1 MYFLLSFFI
10 ELWFLS
16 SYKRKYF
23 RFRLSSKLSLES
35 WDRPGKERHKLWHFD
50 IKMKQKILKSQLYNV
65 FTKCCMKWLT
75 SMSNITAAR
84 PVPRKMWK
92 IAEIWTEKNGQ
103 TFHFHFL
110 LTLLTASAHQG
121 WGLTFVQSN
130 SNCADDEHW
139 TSAHWNSMW
148 VIWMAL

>member
-1 MYFLLSFFI
+1 
-10 ELWFLS
+10 
-16 SYKRKYF
+16 
-23 RFRLSSKLSLES
+23 
-35 WDRPGKERHKLWHFD
+35 
-50 IKMKQKILKSQLYNV
+50 
-65 FTKCCMKWLT
+65 
-75 SMSNITAAR
+75 MSNITAAR

-110 LTLLTASAHQG
+110 LALLTAPAHQG

-148 VIWMAL
+148 VI